1 MANSERSAPQ
11 INFQELIEPIMLKLK
26 SLKNTMVTQKGEI
39 SEELARLKTVIMDEK
54 EEILSEINVKVDTN
68 SRNIIKVLEENK
80 ELRRENDELTDRVKS
95 SQLN

>member
-1 MANSERSAPQ
+1 
-11 INFQELIEPIMLKLK
+11 MLKLK